1 MVPTAAAGC
10 VSRPTIGL
18 LFAQGRHLGLDLRD
32 GFDRCTWRPEE
43 LDESLDALIDTYGNP
58 DTGRLV

>member
-18 LFAQGRHLGLDLRD
+18 YAQERHLGLDLRD

-43 LDESLDALIDTYGNP
+43 LDESLDALIDTYGSSNY
-58 DTGRLV
+58 GRLA